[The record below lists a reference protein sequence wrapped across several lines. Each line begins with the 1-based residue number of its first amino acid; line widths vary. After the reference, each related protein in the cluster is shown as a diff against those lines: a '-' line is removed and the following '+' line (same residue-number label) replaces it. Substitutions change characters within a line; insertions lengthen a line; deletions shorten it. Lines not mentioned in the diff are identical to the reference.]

1 MWYDL
6 CHYVR
11 VLYMSQES
19 AYSFQLWVKLSRTD
33 DGYPLIGIAVCNN
46 IVYCVHIC
54 VFCVCICVH
63 VCSCACVYVLCMCV
77 SVCVC
82 VCVCACM
89 CVRLCVT
96 YDIIILFTQYLS

>member
-46 IVYCVHIC
+46 ICVLC
-54 VFCVCICVH
+54 TYMCMYVFARMFV
-63 VCSCACVYVLCMCV
+63 CMCV
-77 SVCVC
+77 CV
-82 VCVCACM
+82 
-89 CVRLCVT
+89 
-96 YDIIILFTQYLS
+96 